1 MGLKKCKRWNS
12 APLLKKHTTRWKHQT
27 HNTLKKYLLT
37 LDHTN
42 QRDTMTAQTDKQGKK
57 KMEPKIYVACLA
69 SYNSGIL
76 HGVYIDATLE
86 PDEMLVLI
94 GEMLEKS
101 PVISAEE
108 WEIHDFDDFDCIRI
122 DRWEDLQQVH
132 DIACFLVEKGELG
145 AKLMQELSTE
155 DVDEARRVMEDDYI
169 GEYNSIVEYAMERTA
184 DCCDNIPDYIAG
196 YIDYKAMAEDLSHDL
211 IEIELYGSVHLFH
224 NT

>member
-1 MGLKKCKRWNS
+1 
-12 APLLKKHTTRWKHQT
+12 
-27 HNTLKKYLLT
+27 
-37 LDHTN
+37 
-42 QRDTMTAQTDKQGKK
+42 MTAQIKKGKK

-76 HGVYIDATLE
+76 HGAYIDATLE
-86 PDEMLVLI
+86 PDDMLDLI

-101 PVISAEE
+101 PVIGAEE
-108 WEIHDFDDFDCIRI
+108 REIHDFDDFDCIRI
-122 DRWEDLQQVH
+122 DRWEDLQHVH

-145 AKLMQELSTE
+145 ARLLKELGE
-155 DVDEARRVMEDDYI
+155 NVDEARRVMDDDYI

-184 DCCDNIPDYIAG
+184 DCYSDLPEFIAG

>member
-1 MGLKKCKRWNS
+1 LGLKKCKRWNS

-69 SYNSGIL
+69 AYNSGIL
-76 HGVYIDATLE
+76 YGVHIDATLE
-86 PDEMLVLI
+86 PDDMLDLI

-101 PVISAEE
+101 PIEGAEE
-108 WEIHDFDDFDCIRI
+108 WAIHDFDDFGHLNLSEL
-122 DRWEDLQQVH
+122 EDLQQVH

-145 AKLMQELSTE
+145 ARLLKEFGE
-155 DVDEARRVMEDDYI
+155 NVDEARRVMDEDFIGKYDSLRDYVHEMVD
-169 GEYNSIVEYAMERTA
+169 EYYNDLPEFISHHLDYKAMERT
-184 DCCDNIPDYIAG
+184 
-196 YIDYKAMAEDLSHDL
+196 LSHDL
-211 IEIELYGSVHLFH
+211 IEIELDGYVYLYH